1 MALTNAD
8 ESPIALV
15 GAVLVL
21 ITDTSTDTFT
31 RQILYISG
39 NANGLLLSQ
48 EACID
53 LGYVSPEF
61 PRRRPDQVCST
72 KSGKKEDCDSEC
84 PVRSPAPDPP
94 DKLPFRPVKEN
105 VPKFKVGA
113 VNVGKC
119 LLFVSYKCTHW
130 LSLPISISCT
140 LCCYSLE

>member
-15 GAVLVL
+15 GTVLVL

-61 PRRRPDQVCST
+61 PRRRPEQVCST

-105 VPKFKVGA
+105 VPKLEQWIKDYYAASAFICCECQPLPKMP
-113 VNVGKC
+113 NIH
-119 LLFVSYKCTHW
+119 TIHW
-130 LSLPISISCT
+130 H
-140 LCCYSLE
+140 

>member
-8 ESPIALV
+8 ESPIALI
-15 GAVLVL
+15 GAVPVL
-21 ITDTSTDTFT
+21 ITDTIANTFT

-53 LGYVSPEF
+53 LGYINTEF
-61 PRRRPDQVCST
+61 PRRKPEQVCST
-72 KSGKKEDCDSEC
+72 KSGKKEDCDCVC
-84 PVRSPAPDPP
+84 PTRSSPPDPP
-94 DKLPFRPVKEN
+94 DSLPFSPVKEN

-130 LSLPISISCT
+130 LSLPIGISCT